1 MGKSKRHRKVKF
13 GKRNNDLDAFGKSGM
28 KALPK
33 NDRFIT
39 DRHSSRFEI
48 FYRTQGFIPEEEW
61 ELFLKHLASDLPQSF
76 RFVENSKEGT
86 VALQMFK
93 EKFLSK
99 VTRCTVENEDVI
111 VKIREIN
118 WRQTEL
124 QSLHNFLVVETACGI
139 LSRQEA
145 VSMIPPLFMDIKSHH
160 LILDMCASPGSKTVQ
175 LIEMLHADGEALPT
189 GFVIAND
196 LNNKRCYLLVHQ
208 SLRRSSSPCC
218 VITNCDASQFPDV
231 FMPDKFGKLTKL
243 KFDRILCDV
252 PCSSDGTLRKNLNL
266 WKEWHVNQA
275 YALHRLQRKIV
286 ERGLHLLAT
295 GGLLVYSTCSMN
307 PAEDEAVITQ
317 ILIYSQGMY
326 IN

>member
-1 MGKSKRHRKVKF
+1 MEQTCLNTRNSEMGKSKRHRKMKF

-86 VALQMFK
+86 VALQIFK

-118 WRQTEL
+118 WYPNGLAFEINLPKKALRRQTEL

-145 VSMIPPLFMDIKSHH
+145 VAKRYNLLKCCMQMEKHFQLALSLQMI
-160 LILDMCASPGSKTVQ
+160 
-175 LIEMLHADGEALPT
+175 
-189 GFVIAND
+189 
-196 LNNKRCYLLVHQ
+196 
-208 SLRRSSSPCC
+208 
-218 VITNCDASQFPDV
+218 
-231 FMPDKFGKLTKL
+231 
-243 KFDRILCDV
+243 
-252 PCSSDGTLRKNLNL
+252 
-266 WKEWHVNQA
+266 
-275 YALHRLQRKIV
+275 
-286 ERGLHLLAT
+286 
-295 GGLLVYSTCSMN
+295 
-307 PAEDEAVITQ
+307 
-317 ILIYSQGMY
+317 
-326 IN
+326 